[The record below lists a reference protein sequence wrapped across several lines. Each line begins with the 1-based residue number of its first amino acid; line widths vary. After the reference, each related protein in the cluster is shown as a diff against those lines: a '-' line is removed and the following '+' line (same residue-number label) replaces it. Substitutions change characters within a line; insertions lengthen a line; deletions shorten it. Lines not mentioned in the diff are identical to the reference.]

1 MRSLTAVEQQKP
13 RSRRLR
19 KKLHVGEF
27 QEFGCNVIF
36 RFDAGCIAFEPALDH
51 WLAFV
56 ESRDWAFG
64 GGGHRHGDEV
74 SGYLVAATQGSLT
87 EADRQCIDDW
97 LQTRS
102 WVLTGQ
108 SGPLTDA
115 WHGPWEDDTKETR

>member
-27 QEFGCNVIF
+27 QEFGCNVTF
-36 RFDAGCIAFEPALDH
+36 CFDARHIDLESALDH

-56 ESRDWAFG
+56 ESHNWAFG
-64 GGGHRHGDEV
+64 GGGSLQGDEV
-74 SGYLVAATQGSLT
+74 RGYLVAATQGSLI
-87 EADRQCIDDW
+87 EADRQRINDW
-97 LQTRS
+97 LQTQP

-115 WHGPWEDDTKETR
+115 WHGPWEE